1 MSWLGPRG
9 FGARH
14 ASGARAG
21 KVFGPR
27 ALIAVLVGCET
38 GDPARD
44 VVPLRRAGVALGIA
58 LALAL
63 SVPVVASAATITV
76 NEQDESATFDRGG
89 NKPADYF
96 DRIDKLSNDNGR
108 CSLREAIAASNTNSA
123 VDGCSAGT
131 GPGDV
136 VKVPAGEYP
145 VYDNLFVR
153 ERVIIRGNNAG
164 TPGNDPNRAEETSI
178 KFVFNPHSQAQVGM
192 FWLGNPGPD
201 GPADGG
207 GSEFDGLTL
216 EGNSNPLCNVQPPVA
231 GTCEEWAIVQP
242 EKSGGAPDDTAP
254 GFQLRNSIVRD
265 FTAGVYLGG
274 KGAVIARNRFV
285 DNNALSDL
293 PSVPP

>member
-58 LALAL
+58 FALAL

-96 DRIDKLSNDNGR
+96 DRIDKLSNDTGK
-108 CSLREAIAASNTNSA
+108 CSLREAIAASNTNEK
-123 VDGCSAGT
+123 VDGCSAGD

-136 VKVPAGEYP
+136 IVVPAGVYP
-145 VYDNLFVR
+145 VHDNLFVR
-153 ERVIIRGNNAG
+153 EPVIIRGANAG
-164 TPGNDPNRAEETSI
+164 TPGNDPSRGPETVI

-192 FWLGNPGPD
+192 FWLGNPGPS

-207 GSEFDGLTL
+207 GSVFNGLEL
-216 EGNSNPLCNVQPPVA
+216 VGGSNPLCSDPTPRPA

-242 EKSGGAPDDTAP
+242 EKSGGGADTAP

-265 FTAGVYLGG
+265 FTAGVYLG
-274 KGAVIARNRFV
+274 
-285 DNNALSDL
+285 
-293 PSVPP
+293 